1 MARAALR
8 LRQGHRDD
16 GAMTGATHSADGA
29 ATRMN
34 ARSPPDWAVMIE
46 HVIAFR
52 FALVYPGGEIR
63 GQIAIQ

>member
-1 MARAALR
+1 
-8 LRQGHRDD
+8 
-16 GAMTGATHSADGA
+16 MTGATHSADGA